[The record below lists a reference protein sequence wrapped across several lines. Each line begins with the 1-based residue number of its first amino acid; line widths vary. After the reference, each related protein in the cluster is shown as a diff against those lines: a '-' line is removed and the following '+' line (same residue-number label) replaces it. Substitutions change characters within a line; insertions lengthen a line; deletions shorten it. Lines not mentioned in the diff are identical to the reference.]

1 AFWPTRLRGG
11 RSGGWPRT
19 MSSDDGYKLFVGS
32 LPADCTSE
40 ELHAVF
46 STYGVVTHVHVMN
59 PHPRS
64 GQRCAFVFY
73 TTKAAGDDACK
84 VLDNQYRIRTDAAQ
98 PIVVRWSKDSGFDAA
113 ANGDCE
119 DGPRRSDPPEDGHK
133 LFVGN
138 LPADLSEEELRLVFG
153 TYGEVVHC
161 HIMSIHPK
169 SGLRCAFVYYRDLQS
184 AEAAI
189 QLLDNEY
196 RIREKAMEPIQVRWA
211 NKDSERERKG
221 KGDKGDLQNAW
232 RGDLQNARGD
242 WITMSDRK
250 GKGDGWDRREWS
262 NGKGLPAKGKDMY
275 SNGLRKVGIEFQ
287 STCNLRSSFSFATSS
302 FLLLV
307 VRPGD

>member
-1 AFWPTRLRGG
+1 
-11 RSGGWPRT
+11 

-98 PIVVRWSKDSGFDAA
+98 PIVDSGFDAA

-184 AEAAI
+184 AEDRQWPRHAARDM
-189 QLLDNEY
+189 LTGF
-196 RIREKAMEPIQVRWA
+196 
-211 NKDSERERKG
+211 ERK
-221 KGDKGDLQNAW
+221 QWNPS
-232 RGDLQNARGD
+232 RF
-242 WITMSDRK
+242 
-250 GKGDGWDRREWS
+250 DGQTKTVNV
-262 NGKGLPAKGKDMY
+262 NGKEKETKEISKMLGEE
-275 SNGLRKVGIEFQ
+275 RQRRF
-287 STCNLRSSFSFATSS
+287 
-302 FLLLV
+302 
-307 VRPGD
+307 

>member
-1 AFWPTRLRGG
+1 
-11 RSGGWPRT
+11 

-211 NKDSERERKG
+211 NKDSVKGKGESWDRLDWPNGERERKG

-275 SNGLRKVGIEFQ
+275 SDWFPGTKGGSKGWHPPWED
-287 STCNLRSSFSFATSS
+287 RSWEKGF
-302 FLLLV
+302 
-307 VRPGD
+307 GKD